1 VATATNYSREV
12 GVLLVLSL
20 VNKQLV
26 EHKDFVENHGF
37 DIGVDEDLGDAK
49 ELRRNCAGSYSQRD
63 TRSPG
68 RG

>member
-26 EHKDFVENHGF
+26 EHKDFDLIWEFVENHGF
-37 DIGVDEDLGDAK
+37 NIKVDEDLEDAK
-49 ELRRNCAGSYSQRD
+49 EL
-63 TRSPG
+63 
-68 RG
+68 

>member
-26 EHKDFVENHGF
+26 KHKDFDLIWEFVYNHSF
-37 DIGVDEDLGDAK
+37 DIGVLEDAK
-49 ELRRNCAGSYSQRD
+49 EL
-63 TRSPG
+63 
-68 RG
+68 